1 MNEVTG
7 KVAGKVA
14 VKDEILLAQ
23 KLIQAFSPSGAES
36 PAAKVLCDAFEELG
50 FDESYVDD
58 AGNAVGIFKRGSGP
72 NSSGPHIMLN
82 GHIDTVPLG
91 DESLWP
97 HHPLSG
103 EVVGDRMWGRG
114 ACDMKSALACMAYA
128 AKDAIDKGF
137 QGTLSVTGV
146 VLEEVGGLGAW
157 HLAKEQIADVIILG
171 EPSKLKMMLGH
182 RGRVEVH
189 VRSKG
194 AIAHAA
200 KSELGKNAL
209 YPIGKLLTGL
219 EPLELPSGGILKGS
233 TLTPSYLESFPKS
246 ANVVP
251 GDAHLII
258 DYRNIP
264 GDDEESILERL
275 RAIAPEL
282 DFDIP
287 NEELSSENGKVVMS
301 GPSSRQPFLTPG
313 ENPQVN
319 LCRDVIK
326 ESLAA
331 FDMRLEEDCW
341 WFATDAPLLEEMPNS
356 SGGKALVIGFGPGEE
371 ELAHTTNESVPLV
384 HLPIARKVYCD
395 LALAYSN
402 KF

>member
-1 MNEVTG
+1 MNDVLSPMNETLI
-7 KVAGKVA
+7 A
-14 VKDEILLAQ
+14 DEISLAQ
-23 KLIQAFSPSGAES
+23 RLIQAFSPSGAES
-36 PAAKVLCDAFEELG
+36 PAAKVLYNAFKELG
-50 FDESYVDD
+50 FDESFIDD
-58 AGNAVGIFKRGSGP
+58 AGNAVGIFKRGTGP
-72 NSSGPHIMLN
+72 SIMLN

-91 DESLWP
+91 DESIWP

-103 EVVGDRMWGRG
+103 EIVNDRMWGRG
-114 ACDMKSALACMAYA
+114 SCDMKSALACMAYA
-128 AKDAIDKGF
+128 AKDAIEQGF

-146 VLEEVGGLGAW
+146 VLEETGGLGAW
-157 HLAKEQIADVIILG
+157 YLAKEQVADIIVLG
-171 EPSKLKMMLGH
+171 EPSKLKLMLGH

-209 YPIGKLLTGL
+209 YPIAKLLN
-219 EPLELPSGGILKGS
+219 EVEHLELPSGGILKGS

-246 ANVVP
+246 TNVVP
-251 GDAHLII
+251 GESHLVI

-264 GDDEESILERL
+264 GDDEEAIVERL
-275 RAIAPEL
+275 KVLAPEL
-282 DFDIP
+282 EFEIP
-287 NEELSSENGKVVMS
+287 HEDLTSESGKVTMS

-313 ENPQVN
+313 ENAQVN
-319 LCRDVIK
+319 LSRDTIK
-326 ESLAA
+326 QSLQIFDLA
-331 FDMRLEEDCW
+331 FEEDCW
-341 WFATDAPLLEEMPNS
+341 WFATDAPLLAEMPNN

-371 ELAHTTNESVPLV
+371 ELAHTTNESVPLA

-402 KF
+402 NT